1 VKAVE
6 LVITILELAK
16 LAGVSDATVS
26 MVLTGKGRV
35 SPTRREQILELARQH
50 GYRTNPAARA
60 LAQGRTNRIGL
71 CIAGTITRHA
81 MIGEFSLHARL
92 DLFAEGLQRA
102 GYAIEIVQADP
113 AQTPEELSRNLREHA
128 VDGLVFLNWPRDLLE
143 RPLFSLRERGLPAV
157 ASGTAFT
164 DGGFTWTDVD
174 ASASMEDAVLRLSRE
189 GRLRLALIDT
199 VIGGRPAWVEPSFKR
214 AMHRCAGV
222 SPEHVLLVRPV
233 NVDYEGAR
241 DATLTVLQ
249 RQPDVQGILL
259 PDNYLAP
266 AVLNALRVEGR
277 RPGADV
283 RVIGYGD
290 TVFADQCRPKLSHY
304 SLRLEEQVRFG
315 LSALLEQIQ
324 DNSGYQP
331 RHAYLAPEYIAR
343 ET

>member
-1 VKAVE
+1 M
-6 LVITILELAK
+6 ITILELAK

-35 SPTRREQILELARQH
+35 SSARRKQILELAREH

-81 MIGEFSLHARL
+81 MIGEFSFHARL
-92 DLFAEGLQRA
+92 DLFAEGIQSA
-102 GYAIEIVQADP
+102 GYAIEIIQADP
-113 AQTPEELSRNLREHA
+113 AQAPEELSRNLREHA
-128 VDGLVFLNWPRDLLE
+128 VDGLIFLNWPRDLLE
-143 RPLFSLRERGLPAV
+143 RPLLSLRERGLPAV
-157 ASGTAFT
+157 ASGTAFA

-199 VIGGRPAWVEPSFKR
+199 VIGARAVWVEPSFKR
-214 AMHRCAGV
+214 AMHRSAGI
-222 SPEHVLLVRPV
+222 SSEDALLVRPV
-233 NVDYEGAR
+233 SADYEGVR
-241 DATLTVLQ
+241 DATLAVLKS
-249 RQPDVQGILL
+249 QPDIQGIIL
-259 PDNYLAP
+259 PDNFLAP

-277 RPGADV
+277 RPGDDV

-324 DNSGYQP
+324 GGSVYQP